1 VKSRSSLTMA
11 LSLPVPS
18 RRFAREQ
25 CAEFTS
31 GMNNTLRLEN
41 NAKGVKVTDAKDGGI
56 HRGEV
61 EA

>member
-1 VKSRSSLTMA
+1 MA